1 MTLAQRLQT
10 DLTSAIRE
18 RDELRRDALRMAIAA
33 AYNAEKQAR
42 RPLTDD
48 EVIAVLGR
56 EVKTRRESIE
66 ARVAAG
72 QAETAAQEQAGLE
85 IIEGYLPE
93 QLSDPDLERLATET
107 IDELGATSPRE
118 MGRVMAGLMAKV
130 RGRADGKRVSAVV
143 ARELARSDLAEHAQG
158 AHEQNTHEH
167 ADHKHEAD
175 TA

>member
-1 MTLAQRLQT
+1 MTLAQRLQS

-107 IDELGATSPRE
+107 IEELDAKSPRE
-118 MGRVMAGLMAKV
+118 MGRVMAALMARV
-130 RGRADGKRVSAVV
+130 RGRADGRRVSAVV
-143 ARELARSDLAEHAQG
+143 ARQLAGRDLAEHEQS
-158 AHEQNTHEH
+158 AHEPTDRRQ
-167 ADHKHEAD
+167 AD

>member
-1 MTLAQRLQT
+1 VTLAQRLQT
-10 DLTSAIRE
+10 DLTRAIRD
-18 RDELRRDALRMAIAA
+18 RDELRRDCLRMAIAA

-93 QLSDPDLERLATET
+93 QLSDQDLERLATET

-118 MGRVMAGLMAKV
+118 MSRVMAGLMAKV

-143 ARELARSDLAEHAQG
+143 ARELARRDLA
-158 AHEQNTHEH
+158 THR
-167 ADHKHEAD
+167 HEAD

>member
-1 MTLAQRLQT
+1 MTLAQRLKT

-56 EVKTRRESIE
+56 EVRTRRESIE

-72 QAETAAQEQAGLE
+72 QTERAAQEQAGLE

-93 QLSDPDLERLATET
+93 QLSDPDLERLAKET
-107 IDELGATSPRE
+107 IEELGATSPRE
-118 MGRVMAGLMAKV
+118 MGRVMSGLMAKV
-130 RGRADGKRVSAVV
+130 RGGADGKRVSAVV
-143 ARELARSDLAEHAQG
+143 ARELARRDLAQHQHAEHEQD
-158 AHEQNTHEH
+158 AHEPT
-167 ADHKHEAD
+167 DHKQAD

>member
-1 MTLAQRLQT
+1 MTLAQRLQS
-10 DLTSAIRE
+10 DLTRAIRE

-56 EVKTRRESIE
+56 EAKTRRESIE

-72 QAETAAQEQAGLE
+72 QTETAAQEQAGLE

-93 QLSDPDLERLATET
+93 QLSNPDLERLAKET
-107 IDELGATSPRE
+107 IEELGATSPRE

-130 RGRADGKRVSAVV
+130 RGRAEGKRVSAVV
-143 ARELARSDLAEHAQG
+143 AQALAQRDLAEHKHAEPG
-158 AHEQNTHEH
+158 LAEHEH
-167 ADHKHEAD
+167 AEHEHAQHEH
-175 TA
+175 

>member
-1 MTLAQRLQT
+1 VTLAQRLQS
-10 DLTSAIRE
+10 DLTRAIRE
-18 RDELRRDALRMAIAA
+18 SDELRRDALRMAIAA

-93 QLSDPDLERLATET
+93 QLSDADLEQMVRET
-107 IDELGATSPRE
+107 IGEVGATSPRE
-118 MGRVMAGLMAKV
+118 MGRVMAGLMPKV
-130 RGRADGKRVSAVV
+130 RGRAEGKRVSAAV
-143 ARELARSDLAEHAQG
+143 ARQLAQRDLAEHTHAE
-158 AHEQNTHEH
+158 HEHSDHEH
-167 ADHKHEAD
+167 AEHKH
-175 TA
+175 